1 VKSLETKQINN
12 LFGWLDEIMLHKSD
26 PQSFSQESWDKWNSY
41 MVHRYLSMNISY
53 IDIVN
58 YVQKINPQNK
68 QQIYTIYR
76 EMIPKKK
83 LWLKYVKNE
92 NKRNLKQIP
101 EYIAE
106 YFNCS
111 LGEAENYIDILRKHG
126 VKGILWEMGLNE
138 EETNKLLK
146 EAKL

>member
-12 LFGWLDEIMLHKSD
+12 LFEWLDEIMLHKSD

-41 MVHRYLSMNISY
+41 MVPRYLSMNISY